1 MSEVEA
7 QTGLEIGFFV
17 VMGVVEINGYVDAT
31 DRAGFGQIRCGLLM
45 INPDSCMSTVNSCQ
59 IVDD

>member
-17 VMGVVEINGYVDAT
+17 VMEVVEINGDIAAME
-31 DRAGFGQIRCGLLM
+31 RAGFGQIRCGLLT
-45 INPDSCMSTVNSCQ
+45 INPDSCKSTMNP
-59 IVDD
+59 